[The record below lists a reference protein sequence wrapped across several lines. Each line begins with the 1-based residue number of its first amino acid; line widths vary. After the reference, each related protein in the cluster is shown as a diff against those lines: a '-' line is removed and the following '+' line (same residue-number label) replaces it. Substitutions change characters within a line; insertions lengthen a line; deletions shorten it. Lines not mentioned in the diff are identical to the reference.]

1 MPTLSS
7 SEPSTLARTIL
18 LVSDEAAHVHLCRS
32 SLEEAGFIVLWTN
45 DSSEALKVCARHD
58 GPIHLLLTDL
68 ILPPPEFQLASA
80 ANPFPHV
87 NGFELAIRAAETR
100 QDLRVALVC
109 KDPEKELA
117 AHGIAH
123 TKLPVLTKPI
133 DRQNLASFVQDV
145 LRQTPPMLSR
155 SSHAGTNHETAWFG

>member
-1 MPTLSS
+1 MPTPSS
-7 SEPSTLARTIL
+7 SEPSASTRTIL
-18 LVSDEAAHVHLCRS
+18 LVSDEAAHAQLCRS
-32 SLEEAGFIVLWTN
+32 FLEEAGFIVLRATG
-45 DSSEALKVCARHD
+45 SSEALKVCARHD

-68 ILPPPEFQLASA
+68 VLPPPEFQLAST

-87 NGFELAIRAAETR
+87 NGFELAIRAAGTR
-100 QDLRVALVC
+100 RDLRVALMC

-133 DRQNLASFVQDV
+133 NRQNLVSFVQEV
-145 LRQTPPMLSR
+145 LRQAPPMPSR
-155 SSHAGTNHETAWFG
+155 ANHAGTDHETKWFG